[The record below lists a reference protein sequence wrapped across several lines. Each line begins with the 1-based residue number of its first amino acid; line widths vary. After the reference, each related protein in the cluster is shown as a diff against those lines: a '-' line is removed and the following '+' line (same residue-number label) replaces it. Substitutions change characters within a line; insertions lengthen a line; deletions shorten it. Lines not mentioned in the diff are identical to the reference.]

1 LEKVKCFFNFR
12 SPYAY
17 LGVKKAIEENI
28 DMDFFPLC
36 YMPKEIVEFFVKA
49 SGNEYK
55 RSYLYLDCDRLFKE
69 IGIENVSD
77 ILSKEANWPKVHA
90 AWLSASD
97 NGLGN
102 EFMMEAFNQRWHQK
116 NDLGNTEIISNICE
130 KISFD
135 KDTAISAMDD
145 KDFDDRLKSYTKI
158 MREYKVF
165 GVPTFVYK
173 GEIFWGQDRI
183 YALKNKINE

>member
-1 LEKVKCFFNFR
+1 M
-12 SPYAY
+12 
-17 LGVKKAIEENI
+17 I
-28 DMDFFPLC
+28 
-36 YMPKEIVEFFVKA
+36 
-49 SGNEYK
+49 
-55 RSYLYLDCDRLFKE
+55 
-69 IGIENVSD
+69 
-77 ILSKEANWPKVHA
+77 
-90 AWLSASD
+90 
-97 NGLGN
+97 
-102 EFMMEAFNQRWHQK
+102 EAFNQRWHQK
-116 NDLGNTEIISNICE
+116 NDLGHTEIISNICE